1 MAGRAVTGR
10 SAAERDSVRF
20 GATIIEFEVRRS
32 LRRHKTVQ
40 ITVDGGGVE
49 VVAPSVTPRSEVRAI
64 VAKRAAW
71 VLARLAE
78 AGGVVGAAGG
88 GTGPVLGGAP
98 GGATGAVGSVSSL
111 VPAPRRFVSGETLPY
126 LGRNVRLIVEPS
138 ADGARSP
145 EVRFDHWRFRIAVPP
160 SLGDGFGFGVRGG
173 GMHGGGA
180 STGDGSVGGF
190 GAGGGV
196 GGTGADGGDG
206 GVGGCFGV
214 CSADGGGAGTGGGRG
229 SGSGVG
235 GAGPGDDGVDGAGAG
250 GGDGGERRER
260 IRRAVVAWYRGR
272 AEERLPACVARWQP
286 RLGRGSV
293 PRVLIRD
300 QRQRWGSCA
309 PDGTL
314 RFNWRAVMLEPS
326 LIDYIVVHELAHL
339 SVRSHSPEFWQ
350 IVTAAMPDAQHRRRR
365 LREAGRSLP
374 L

>member
-1 MAGRAVTGR
+1 MAGRAITGG

-20 GATIIEFEVRRS
+20 GATTIEFEVRRS
-32 LRRHKTVQ
+32 PRRHKTVQ

-49 VVAPSVTPRSEVRAI
+49 VVAPSVTTRSEVRAI

-78 AGGVVGAAGG
+78 ASGVLRTAGSGAGLIPGG
-88 GTGPVLGGAP
+88 GL
-98 GGATGAVGSVSSL
+98 GGATGTFGSVSSP

-138 ADGARSP
+138 VSGARSP

-160 SLGDGFGFGVRGG
+160 SLGDGF
-173 GMHGGGA
+173 
-180 STGDGSVGGF
+180 ST
-190 GAGGGV
+190 GGGV
-196 GGTGADGGDG
+196 GGVGTGI
-206 GVGGCFGV
+206 
-214 CSADGGGAGTGGGRG
+214 GGAGTDDGGM
-229 SGSGVG
+229 G
-235 GAGPGDDGVDGAGAG
+235 GAGVDGGVDGVGAGGGNGGVGDGFGVGVDGAGD
-250 GGDGGERRER
+250 GDGGERRER

-286 RLGRGSV
+286 RLGRGAV

-339 SVRSHSPEFWQ
+339 SVRSHSPEFWR
-350 IVTAAMPDAQHRRRR
+350 IMTAAMPDAQHRRRR